1 MERGEILQG
10 FVKTALATLYRA
22 EIVVACIAF
31 VLVAMA
37 LFADVVGREVMGNG
51 IFGAQKF
58 AVFCTAIAGLLGFAI
73 VVHSGG
79 HLRVSVVD
87 RMFPESWHPT
97 MMRLGDI
104 ISGAICVF
112 LGLYAVEFVM
122 KSAQLGESDMVF
134 RIKLWPIQMVLPYLF
149 LASALRYFCFA
160 AFPALRPE
168 EKEGE

>member
-1 MERGEILQG
+1 MQG
-10 FVKTALATLYRA
+10 IIKRALAALYKI
-22 EIVVACIAF
+22 EIVIACTAF
-31 VLVAMA
+31 VLVATA
-37 LFADVVGREVMGNG
+37 LFADVVGREVLGNG

-87 RMFPESWHPT
+87 RMFPESWYPA
-97 MMRLGDI
+97 MMRLGDVV
-104 ISGAICVF
+104 SGLICVF
-112 LGLYAVEFVM
+112 LGVYAVEFVA

-134 RIKLWPIQMVLPYLF
+134 RIKLWPIQLVLPYLF

-160 AFPALRPE
+160 GFPALRPE